1 MAYTFTKTKSNSQ
14 FNLTY
19 CSEMDIRS
27 SQKQYSED
35 LTVQLHCVETD
46 SAGATIVGH
55 SLDRDHCGI
64 QAILLA
70 PAIYASADL
79 PVPDAD

>member
-1 MAYTFTKTKSNSQ
+1 MASTFTKTKSNSQ
-14 FNLTY
+14 YNLTY
-19 CSEMDIRS
+19 CSEMNIRS
-27 SQKQYSED
+27 SQRQYSED
-35 LTVQLHCVETD
+35 LTVQLRCVETD
-46 SAGATIVGH
+46 NAGATIIGH
-55 SLDRDHCGI
+55 YLDRDYYGI